1 MPDTGLICLL
11 ILAWF
16 YDLPAVGSQ
25 LRHQFGQS
33 GQALSD
39 RDPLLSAKHL
49 GLKAGLHKT
58 RWSKLHGTPFPA
70 VAKRTN
76 GRYVVL
82 PKLEGEKALIQDP
95 VEVRPLVLS
104 REQFE
109 SAWSEEVLLFTKRA
123 NLRFSPSCG
132 YTARASRS
140 S

>member
-1 MPDTGLICLL
+1 MSHEHPGFLVSRIRSTTDVPYAQYRAHL
-11 ILAWF
+11 
-16 YDLPAVGSQ
+16 
-25 LRHQFGQS
+25 
-33 GQALSD
+33 
-39 RDPLLSAKHL
+39 HL
-49 GLKAGLHKT
+49 GLKASLHKT

-95 VEVRPLVLS
+95 VEVRQLVLS